1 MTMTQRAVFQSPA
14 RKWTISLWIAQILL
28 AVLFGY
34 AGVIKSLLP
43 IPDLA
48 AMLLWPGDLPFW
60 FVRFIGVVEFAGAL
74 GMILPA
80 ATGILPGLTPLAAL
94 GFVVIQCLAIPF
106 HAFRGELAIALP
118 INLVLL
124 LLSLF
129 VLWGRWKKAPI
140 TPRRQ
145 ASQA

>member
-1 MTMTQRAVFQSPA
+1 MTMTQLAVFQSPA
-14 RKWTISLWIAQILL
+14 GKWTISLWIVQILL
-28 AVLFGY
+28 AILFGY

-60 FVRFIGVVEFAGAL
+60 FVRFIGVV
-74 GMILPA
+74 LPA
-80 ATGILPGLTPLAAL
+80 ATRMLPGLTPLAAL

-106 HAFRGELAIALP
+106 HAFRGELAMALP

>member
-1 MTMTQRAVFQSPA
+1 MTMTQPAISQSST
-14 RKWTISLWIAQILL
+14 RKWNFSLWTAQILL

-48 AMLLWPGDLPFW
+48 AMLFWPGDLPVW
-60 FVRFIGVVEFAGAL
+60 LVRFIGAVEFAGAL

-80 ATGILPGLTPLAAL
+80 ATRILPGLTPLAAL

-106 HAFRGELAIALP
+106 HAMRGELAMALP

-124 LLSLF
+124 LLSVF
-129 VLWGRWKKAPI
+129 VLWGRSNKAPI
-140 TPRRQ
+140 TARR
-145 ASQA
+145 